1 VLTILTYDDMYT
13 NSIKGIVLM
22 DDTQA
27 AVERSLRLFRVLNRA
42 CRSVSEHSVRDIKTY
57 GLNPTEFAV
66 LELLYHKGPIPL
78 QQIGNRLL
86 ILSGGVTYTVDKLEN
101 AGYVA
106 RRSCAEDRRVT
117 FAEVTETGK
126 QLMETIFPRHALA
139 LHAAMSGLTDE
150 EKEQAVEL
158 IKKLGIEADKLL

>member
-1 VLTILTYDDMYT
+1 
-13 NSIKGIVLM
+13 M
-22 DDTQA
+22 DDRQDS
-27 AVERSLRLFRVLNRA
+27 VERSLRLFRVLNRA
-42 CRSVSEHSVRDIKTY
+42 YRSVSEHSVRDIKSY

-101 AGYVA
+101 AGYVE
-106 RRSCAEDRRVT
+106 RKSCAEDRRVT
-117 FAEVTETGK
+117 FAEVTDAGK
-126 QLMETIFPRHALA
+126 TLMETIFPKHALA
-139 LHAAMSGLTDE
+139 LHQAMSGLTDE
-150 EKEQAVEL
+150 EKDQAVVL